1 MNKNFSITASLI
13 TAVAL
18 TFGLSGCG
26 SKTPPSSSSSKPAAT
41 SSADQTPATVDI
53 KGKYNNGSMWAK
65 VGPIYRQED
74 GTSVLALTAGYSKE
88 VTGWPANANVGQAIT
103 SVNHAEQIAYSGIF
117 MLNDSEVFEPLR
129 MKNNQVAWVP
139 QDAKL
144 KKEQMHSFKEQQK
157 GELKESVLVPFGD
170 IGKGAKAAGVLVGLI
185 GFAANVPVLDS
196 AQTPPAVQAALGKI
210 PQDAQINIHAPYS
223 QYTMTPGMGIS
234 SGKEKL
240 DVTLT
245 ADVFFDSG
253 KWDIK
258 PDSKSVLDQAAAAL
272 ATHEPGEVTIVGH
285 TDDVPDKN
293 VGNQVLSENRAN
305 AVKAVL
311 AGKSELSGFTFK
323 ASGKAA
329 TQPAVP
335 GTTPEARAK
344 NRRVEVSIKTPVKKE
359 VAELQA
365 ASAKMPAAAGSESTW
380 PAAVAYDADSTGT
393 KPVTME
399 ISASE
404 AMSYPNYTLVTF
416 TVTAKDV
423 PMWLTRLQFEPNYH
437 GAPNGSNKFYGADI
451 LRGQA
456 RTAPLEYA
464 RPLQGGTEQAVI
476 TGGGVH
482 GAGTSIK
489 PGYKLTIPV
498 LYPPTKDQTIT
509 IDATYHNPL
518 ANKKDLGWR
527 IKDIPVKP
535 ATTGDK

>member
-1 MNKNFSITASLI
+1 MNKIFSITASLI

-26 SKTPPSSSSSKPAAT
+26 SKTPPSSSSSKPASIRT
-41 SSADQTPATVDI
+41 ADQAPASVDI
-53 KGKYNNGSMWAK
+53 KGEYNNGSMWAK

-74 GTSVLALTAGYSKE
+74 GTSVLALAAGYSKE
-88 VTGWPANANVGQAIT
+88 VTGWPANTNVGQAIT
-103 SVNHAEQIAYSGIF
+103 SVNNTEQIAYSGIF

-129 MKNNQVAWVP
+129 MKDNQVAWVP

-170 IGKGAKAAGVLVGLI
+170 IGEGTKAAGVSVGLI

-196 AQTPPAVQAALGKI
+196 AQAPQKVQEALGKI
-210 PQDAQINIHAPYS
+210 PQDAEVNIHAPYA

-234 SGKEKL
+234 SGKENL
-240 DVTLT
+240 NVTLA

-258 PDSKSVLDQAAAAL
+258 ADSKSVLDQAAAAL

-285 TDDVPDKN
+285 TDDIPDKN

-311 AGKSELSGFTFK
+311 AGKSELVGFSFK

-329 TQPAVP
+329 TQPAVK

-365 ASAKMPAAAGSESTW
+365 ASAKMPAAAASESTW
-380 PAAVAYDADSTGT
+380 PAAVTYDADTTGA
-393 KPVTME
+393 KPTTME
-399 ISASE
+399 ISASK
-404 AMSYPNYTLVTF
+404 AVAYPHYTLVTF

-423 PMWLTRLQFEPNYH
+423 SMWFTSLQFEANYH
-437 GAPNGSNKFYGADI
+437 GTPNGNNKFYGADI

-456 RTAPLEYA
+456 RTAPLEYT
-464 RPLQGGTEQAVI
+464 RPLQGGTEQAVVA
-476 TGGGVH
+476 GGGVH

-489 PGYKLTIPV
+489 SGYKLTIPV

-509 IDATYHNPL
+509 IDATYHNPQV
-518 ANKKDLGWR
+518 NKQDLGWR
-527 IKDIPVKP
+527 IKDIPVEP
-535 ATTGDK
+535 ATEGGK